1 MHPGG
6 PPRVL
11 LWVHAPRGGTAFPGG
26 TTSVDG
32 LATHEQLPLQGRLM
46 SHRLGA
52 VQILSLADESV
63 KLTPFPRSDRGPSSS
78 AYQEQLECS
87 MFGSEIWLG
96 LSYIALLPR
105 RHPMIGLLPCVQVKL
120 SSDK

>member
-6 PPRVL
+6 APRVL

-32 LATHEQLPLQGRLM
+32 LATHEQLQLQGGLM

-52 VQILSLADESV
+52 AVQIFSLAVESV
-63 KLTPFPRSDRGPSSS
+63 KPTPFQRSDRGPSW
-78 AYQEQLECS
+78 QQWC
-87 MFGSEIWLG
+87 
-96 LSYIALLPR
+96 
-105 RHPMIGLLPCVQVKL
+105 
-120 SSDK
+120 